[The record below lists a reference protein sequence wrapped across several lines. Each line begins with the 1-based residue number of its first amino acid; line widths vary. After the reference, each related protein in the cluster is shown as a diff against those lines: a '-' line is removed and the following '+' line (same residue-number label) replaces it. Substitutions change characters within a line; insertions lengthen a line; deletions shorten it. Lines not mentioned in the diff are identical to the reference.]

1 MNESRIF
8 VRDIKENRK
17 HDGGGE
23 CDKTIRIKTVEM
35 YITLNLSTR
44 RGNRGRFEVAWPL
57 EKLEEHIFSYSEEL
71 TA

>member
-44 RGNRGRFEVAWPL
+44 RGNIEDVLRLHDLWRN
-57 EKLEEHIFSYSEEL
+57 
-71 TA
+71 

>member
-44 RGNRGRFEVAWPL
+44 RGNRGRFEVA
-57 EKLEEHIFSYSEEL
+57 
-71 TA
+71 